1 MNLLAREAAPGR
13 ESAPTHWFGQGAQEP
28 YAKAMR
34 DGRGTLILEPQ
45 TVESAVTA
53 IHYRVEQ
60 WCEQAS
66 PAEVSML
73 LASRGPV
80 LDAGCGPGRMLEA
93 AESIGRRALGVDV
106 SSEAVAH
113 ARARGMKALHQSI
126 FEPVPHEG
134 VWGTALLLDGNIGI
148 GGSVPA
154 LLRRMDQ
161 VLSPT
166 GSILIEVDV
175 LDSLD
180 VSYLAVLRGQGAETS
195 EPFAWARVGSQALQ
209 HHAGSTGWQVAKWL
223 KLGAG
228 VHSGELLASRPVQER
243 VVCLLVRRR

>member
-1 MNLLAREAAPGR
+1 
-13 ESAPTHWFGQGAQEP
+13 
-28 YAKAMR
+28 
-34 DGRGTLILEPQ
+34 
-45 TVESAVTA
+45 
-53 IHYRVEQ
+53 
-60 WCEQAS
+60 
-66 PAEVSML
+66 ML

-166 GSILIEVDV
+166 GSMLIEVDV
-175 LDSLD
+175 QDSLD

-195 EPFAWARVGSQALQ
+195 EPFEWARVGSHALE
-209 HHAGSTGWQVAKWL
+209 HYAGSTGWQVAKWV
-223 KLGAG
+223 KLATARPR
-228 VHSGELLASRPVQER
+228 VEPLESRSLQER